1 MNMTHSK
8 QLAWFMVCV
17 AAGCRAPTDAD
28 RTAFLDAAKVTG
40 AALDV
45 STSAVLKVEKP
56 SLVTTACVN
65 ASNQMEV
72 TETWDAQTIDA
83 AQALTL
89 TVSLKRPQTG
99 TEVVPR
105 TILGPF
111 DLQPS
116 FVTIMVTQY
125 IGAPWNTFQSIGA
138 SATGAFSDVAST
150 IRQPKTGW
158 RTC

>member
-1 MNMTHSK
+1 MNMTHIK
-8 QLAWFMVCV
+8 GLAFGLLYV

-28 RTAFLDAAKVTG
+28 RTAFLDPARATG
-40 AALDV
+40 AAREI

-72 TETWDAQTIDA
+72 TETWDGQTIDA
-83 AQALTL
+83 AEALTL
-89 TVSLKRPQTG
+89 TLSLKRPQTG
-99 TEVVPR
+99 TEVVSQLV
-105 TILGPF
+105 LGPY
-111 DLQPS
+111 DPQPS
-116 FVTIMVTQY
+116 FSTILVTQY

>member
-1 MNMTHSK
+1 MTYIK
-8 QLAWFMVCV
+8 GLAYGLLWV

-28 RTAFLDAAKVTG
+28 RTAFLDPAKVTG
-40 AALDV
+40 AALEV

-72 TETWDAQTIDA
+72 TETWDTQTIDA

-89 TVSLKRPQTG
+89 TLSLKRPQTG
-99 TEVVPR
+99 TEVVSR

-111 DLQPS
+111 DTQPS
-116 FVTIMVTQY
+116 FVTVQVTQY
-125 IGAPWNTFQSIGA
+125 LGAPWNTFQSIGA